1 MNNLLLKKLFN
12 EVLPLI
18 LPLDVP
24 KSLIVVSIVKRKIST
39 MLSSNLYECLLL
51 YDLRLLIKAF

>member
-1 MNNLLLKKLFN
+1 MNNLLLKQLFN

-51 YDLRLLIKAF
+51 NDMRLLIKAF

>member
-24 KSLIVVSIVKRKIST
+24 KSLIVVSIVKRKISS

-51 YDLRLLIKAF
+51 YDL